1 MRLGAALG
9 LGIILLTG
17 MSGTWTPAV
26 HAQDTA
32 AAKSAVAQAVPIYR
46 PPLRGAPASRIG
58 GAHRGPEGADWT
70 LLVLA
75 PEHTGLTTVA
85 QPTLY
90 WYTSKAIT
98 EPVEITLIA
107 RGAIDPIVER
117 TLAGPVG
124 AGVHRV
130 PLADWG
136 VSLEP
141 DTEYQWFVS
150 VIMDPTQRSKDV
162 TAGATIRRVAADPHT
177 QARLQGTSS
186 NALAFVYAE
195 EGLWYDA
202 VDALSRQ
209 ADHGPAAATARQQ
222 RRALAEQVGLKLAAE

>member
-1 MRLGAALG
+1 MRVGAALG
-9 LGIILLTG
+9 LGIILVAG

-32 AAKSAVAQAVPIYR
+32 AKPTVAQAVPTYR

-58 GAHRGPEGADWT
+58 GAHRGTEGADWT

-75 PEHTGLTTVA
+75 PEHTGLTTAA
-85 QPTLY
+85 QPALY
-90 WYTSKAIT
+90 WYTSKPVT
-98 EPVEITLIA
+98 QPVEITLIA
-107 RGAIDPIVER
+107 RGAIDPILER
-117 TLAGPVG
+117 KVSGPVG
-124 AGVHRV
+124 VGVHRV

-136 VSLEP
+136 VFLEP
-141 DTEYQWFVS
+141 DVEYQWFVS

-177 QARLQGTSS
+177 QARLQGASS
-186 NALAFVYAE
+186 DTLAFVYAE

-202 VDALSRQ
+202 VDALSRR
-209 ADHGPAAATARQQ
+209 ADAGPTAAAARQQ
-222 RRALAEQVGLKLAAE
+222 RRALVEQVGLKLAAE